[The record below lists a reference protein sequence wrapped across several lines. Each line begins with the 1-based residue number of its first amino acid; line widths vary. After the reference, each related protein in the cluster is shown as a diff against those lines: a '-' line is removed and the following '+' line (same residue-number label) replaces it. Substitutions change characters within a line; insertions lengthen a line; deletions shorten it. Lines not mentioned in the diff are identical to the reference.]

1 MPLTDTET
9 LHAVVPDQLANKR
22 LDQVLAKLFAD
33 YSRSRLQ
40 QWILDGQVSVDG
52 QQLRAKDKVLAGQQ
66 IQVQAQP
73 HAEES
78 WQAEAIP
85 LEIVYED
92 KSLIVI
98 NKPAGLVVHP
108 GSGNRTGTLLN
119 ALLNHAPEL
128 ASIPRAGIVHRL
140 DKDTSGLLVIARTL
154 KAQKSLVE
162 QLLARTVSRQYL
174 AVVNGVMTAGG
185 SVDAPIGRHPSH
197 RTRMAVVATGRP
209 ACSHYRVVERFR
221 AHTLIR
227 VTLDTGRTHQIRVHM
242 LHIQHP
248 VVGDPEYAGRARVPP
263 GASEA
268 LLACLRGFKRQAL
281 HAEQLALIHPR
292 SGKEVAWQQPMPD
305 DMQHL
310 VTVLR
315 DDVRNYVGKKP

>member
-9 LHAVVPDQLANKR
+9 LHAIVPDQLANKR

-52 QQLRAKDKVLAGQQ
+52 KQLRAKDKVLAGQQ

-73 HAEES
+73 NGEES

-128 ASIPRAGIVHRL
+128 ANIPRAGIVHRL
-140 DKDTSGLLVIARTL
+140 DKDTSGLLVIARNL

-162 QLLARTVSRQYL
+162 QLLARTVSRRYL
-174 AVVNGVMTAGG
+174 AVVNGAMTAGG
-185 SVDAPIGRHPSH
+185 TVDAPIGRHPTH
-197 RTRMAVVATGRP
+197 RTRMAVVPSGRP

-221 AHTLIR
+221 AHTLVR

-242 LHIQHP
+242 MHIQHP
-248 VVGDPEYAGRARVPP
+248 VVGDQEYAGRARVPP
-263 GASEA
+263 GASEE
-268 LLACLRGFKRQAL
+268 LLALLRGFKRQAL
-281 HAEQLALIHPR
+281 HAEQLSLIHPR
-292 SGKEVAWQQPMPD
+292 SGNEVAWEQPMPD

-310 VTVLR
+310 VAVLR
-315 DDVRNYVGKKP
+315 EDVRTYVGKKS